1 MSASDSSMSP
11 MTPPPGQSG
20 GAPPADSPATQQG
33 APPAPASP
41 NPAMQQ
47 GTQLVIGVVNGLR
60 AIAKAYPKA
69 APIVTDINARMR
81 ELLPIVM
88 QSQSPGEVQ
97 APPT

>member
-1 MSASDSSMSP
+1 MSATASMSP
-11 MTPPPGQSG
+11 MTPPPGQDS
-20 GAPPADSPATQQG
+20 GAPPDSPATQQG
-33 APPAPASP
+33 APPAPATP
-41 NPAMQQ
+41 NPAMQK

-69 APIVTDINARMR
+69 APIVSDIQGRMR

-88 QSQSPGEVQ
+88 QSQSPGEAQ